1 MAMAYTPGLKRKE
14 LFIVRKTRR
23 LPLPGEVRVKKGDKV
38 SHTDILAVTDV
49 PGNAQTMNCADL
61 LGLMPN
67 DRTGSCDFQ
76 QYMLKKEGEKIE
88 KGEMIALKKEF
99 FGLVKRP
106 LLSPITG
113 SVELISDISGQ
124 LILREP
130 PVKVEIT
137 AYVPGTIAEVIPNEG
152 ATVECIAAF
161 IQGIFGIGGEAHGEI
176 KVIAKSPDEVLTD
189 GQITADCTG
198 KILIGGSMVTLEAL
212 QKAVQL
218 GVIGIV
224 VGGIEE
230 ETISKFLGY
239 RIGVAIT
246 GEEEK
251 GVTLIVTEGFSKMNM
266 SDGTFK
272 LLTKFDGK
280 LACISGATQIR
291 AGVLRPEII
300 IPRDDVDPDMI
311 GKIGREDEIPSEG
324 MRPGL
329 PIRIIREPYFGAIGR
344 ISSLPVE
351 LQIVETESEVR
362 VLEAELDNGKKVIV
376 ARANVELI
384 EE

>member
-14 LFIVRKTRR
+14 IFLVKKTRR
-23 LPLPGEVRVKKGDKV
+23 LPIQGQVLVKKGDKV
-38 SHTDILAVTDV
+38 THTDILATTNV

-61 LGLMPN
+61 LGLLPD
-67 DRTGSCDFQ
+67 DRTGSCDFK
-76 QYMLKKEGEKIE
+76 QYMLKKEGDNIE
-88 KGEMIALKKEF
+88 KGEMIALKKEL
-99 FGLVKRP
+99 FGLIKRP
-106 LLSPITG
+106 LISPITG
-113 SVELISDISGQ
+113 SIELVSDVSGQ

-130 PVKVEIT
+130 PVKVNVSSYI
-137 AYVPGTIAEVIPNEG
+137 PGVVSDVIPNEG
-152 ATVECIAAF
+152 ATIECIAAF
-161 IQGIFGIGGEAHGEI
+161 IQGIFGIGGETYGQI
-176 KVIAKSPDEVLTD
+176 KMVAKSHDEVLT
-189 GQITADCTG
+189 GEQITAECSG
-198 KILIGGSMVTLEAL
+198 KVIIGGSMVTIEAL
-212 QKAVQL
+212 QKAAEL
-218 GVIGIV
+218 GVKGIV

-230 ETISKFLGY
+230 ETISTFLGY

-266 SDGTFK
+266 SDGTFN
-272 LLTKFDGK
+272 LLAKFDGK

-291 AGVLRPEII
+291 AGVIRPEII
-300 IPRDDVDPDMI
+300 IPRDDIDSSSA
-311 GKIGREDEIPSEG
+311 GKIGSEDEIPTEG

-344 ISSLPVE
+344 VSSLPVE
-351 LQIVETESEVR
+351 LQVVETESEVR